1 MSLVQT
7 ALALVG
13 RVAPELAAEVGWRL
27 WRHVGA
33 PQPVREREN
42 PVHKWAYRG
51 TVRVG
56 AHEVV
61 TYRWGSGPRVVLLVH
76 GWRSRASRFSALVTA
91 LESDDT
97 TVVAFDAPANG
108 DSPGRLVTILDYAAA
123 IDAIAREHGPIDTII
138 GHSFGVLASFLA
150 VREGVPVRRIVGIA
164 GMASAD
170 QLVVTFC
177 EQAGLGPRAER
188 GMRRRIQRRTFPQVA
203 DPWRRFVAELDPT
216 QTGIELLL
224 VHDTDDAMV
233 DAGQALLIAN
243 AHTGPVHSHI
253 TSGLGHSRILSDPE
267 VVAAVAAF
275 ALRDSVAE

>member
-1 MSLVQT
+1 MPLART
-7 ALALVG
+7 ALATLS
-13 RVAPELAAEVGWRL
+13 RLAPPAAAELGWRL
-27 WRHVGA
+27 WRHVG
-33 PQPVREREN
+33 QPETVHRRDAAVHARAVIQRIRVNGRE
-42 PVHKWAYRG
+42 VA
-51 TVRVG
+51 
-56 AHEVV
+56 A
-61 TYRWGSGPRVVLLVH
+61 YRWGDGPRVILLVH
-76 GWRSRASRFSALVTA
+76 GWRSRASRFSAVIGA
-91 LESDDT
+91 LAGPDT

-123 IDAIAREHGPIDTII
+123 IDALALRHGPIDTIV

-170 QLVVTFC
+170 QLVEKFC

-188 GMRRRIQRRTFPQVA
+188 GMRRRIERRTFPEVA
-203 DPWRRFVAELDPT
+203 EPWHRFVAELDPT

-243 AHTGPVHSHI
+243 AHTGPVRSHI
-253 TSGLGHSRILSDPE
+253 TSGLGHSRIMGDPE
-267 VVAAVAAF
+267 VVRHVAEF
-275 ALRDSVAE
+275 ALTRIE